1 MAIPFE
7 SYNRTGGKK
16 KTRKIKSLYFTKT
29 SQIHVEI
36 MFHKIIK

>member
-7 SYNRTGGKK
+7 SYNRTGGK